1 MFSYFTLDNLW
12 TLLWQMV
19 DIGCVWALV
28 YYCLRI
34 VKNNSRTI
42 QIFKG
47 VLLIVIIRFVATK
60 VGLHTIASLADS
72 IMNWGVVAI
81 IIIFQPEIRSIL
93 EKIGKTSV
101 FSGISTLTINERENL
116 VNELVKAC
124 SEMSKTKTGALISI
138 EQGHSL
144 SDFIKTGTSMNSVV
158 SSELLCSIF
167 QYGTPLHDGAVII
180 QGVKIACAA
189 AYFPPTTRELP
200 TSYGARHR
208 AAVGISEIT
217 DSITIVVSEET
228 GNISIAQ
235 NGTLTVM
242 SEASLKEFLLSIVGN
257 QSTAKEKEEQQK
269 ETLKEQEAVHGKK
282 PGVFAHYFKGKGRK
296 TKDSSETISYTE
308 KKKKEES
315 VDIIQPETDLHDKLE
330 IEDLAQK
337 QATGLD
343 QLFDNIL
350 NEGDKKEDAKPK
362 KKRKKKAA
370 QTKETNA
377 SKEEN
382 PKKEDGLSTL
392 AHMSQELME
401 DVVEPET
408 IVLHYESDEEG
419 RDS

>member
-1 MFSYFTLDNLW
+1 MFSYFTWDNLW

-116 VNELVKAC
+116 VNDLVKAC
-124 SEMSKTKTGALISI
+124 SEMSKTKTGDLISF
-138 EQGHSL
+138 ELGLCL
-144 SDFIKTGTSMNSVV
+144 SDFIITGTSMNYVV

>member
-167 QYGTPLHDGAVII
+167 RYGTPLHDGAVII

-350 NEGDKKEDAKPK
+350 NEGDKKEEAKPK

>member
-337 QATGLD
+337 QVTGLD

>member
-138 EQGHSL
+138 EQGDSL

-408 IVLHYESDEEG
+408 IVLHYESHEEG
-419 RDS
+419 RYS